1 MQSSMSRRFYR
12 RFYRQEIFTTGE
24 AMMYAITEKRGVLME
39 S

>member
-12 RFYRQEIFTTGE
+12 QEILTAGE
-24 AMMYAITEKRGVLME
+24 AMMYAITEKRGVLTE

>member
-12 RFYRQEIFTTGE
+12 QEIFTAGE
-24 AMMYAITEKRGVLME
+24 AMMYSIAEKRGVLME